1 MAAQWPTNERQIKAK
16 NYFALGG
23 PPGADSA

>member
-1 MAAQWPTNERQIKAK
+1 MAAQWPANERQIKAK
-16 NYFALGG
+16 NYFAPGV